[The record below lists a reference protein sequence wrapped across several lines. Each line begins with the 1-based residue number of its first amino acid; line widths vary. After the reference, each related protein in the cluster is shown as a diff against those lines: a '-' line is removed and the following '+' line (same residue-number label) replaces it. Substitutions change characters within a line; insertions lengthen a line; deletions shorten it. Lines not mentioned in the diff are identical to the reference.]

1 MHKKTSIGVVGAV
14 IVAAAGFVVQAD
26 AFAQQP
32 SARVATANEARQ
44 KDDFA
49 RLLDSTKVL
58 NQALKRVSEQ
68 KKVDN
73 ASLVQ
78 ANEKKIR
85 DAESAAA
92 DGRIAAARILID
104 DAYLNCKLA
113 LADLAPKSS
122 GASQSAVA
130 SEAANPRVQ
139 KEYAARMDSTR
150 ALRDA
155 LNRIAQEKNDE
166 AGKAEVGLIDKLI
179 RDADAQVAQNN
190 VKRGRAVLDHAY
202 LRAKVQIERLRG
214 GETLVRELKFDSKE
228 EEYRYELDRNE
239 TYGMLMNLLVQPGGA
254 KEVELK
260 AHVERAVRLRKDAE
274 AVAAKKGYDDAV
286 KTMEE
291 STGEYQR
298 ALRTAGVM
306 IPG

>member
-1 MHKKTSIGVVGAV
+1 MQNRTSIG
-14 IVAAAGFVVQAD
+14 IVAAMMLAAGFIVQAD
-26 AFAQQP
+26 AFAQQT
-32 SARVATANEARQ
+32 SARVAATAEARQ
-44 KDDFA
+44 KDEFT

-73 ASLVQ
+73 AALVQ
-78 ANEKKIR
+78 ANDKKIH

-92 DGRIAAARILID
+92 DGRIATARILVD

-113 LADLAPKSS
+113 LADLAQKSPS
-122 GASQSAVA
+122 VA
-130 SEAANPRVQ
+130 QPAPAADAPNPRVQ

-155 LNRIAQEKNDE
+155 LERIANEKNDDP
-166 AGKAEVGLIDKLI
+166 GKQEVALIDKLM

-190 VKRGRAVLDHAY
+190 AKRGRAILDHAY

-214 GETLVRELKFDSKE
+214 GETLVRELKFDTKE
-228 EEYRYELDRNE
+228 DEYRYELDRND
-239 TYGMLMNLLVQPGGA
+239 TYGMLMKLLVQPGGA
-254 KEVELK
+254 KEAELK
-260 AHVERAVRLRKDAE
+260 AHVERAARLRKDAE
-274 AVAAKKGYDDAV
+274 GIAAKKGFEDAV

-291 STGEYQR
+291 SSGEYQR

>member
-1 MHKKTSIGVVGAV
+1 MKNRTSIGLAAAML
-14 IVAAAGFVVQAD
+14 AAAGFIMQAD
-26 AFAQQP
+26 AFAQQT
-32 SARVATANEARQ
+32 SARVTAGAEARQ
-44 KDDFA
+44 KDEFT

-73 ASLVQ
+73 AALVQ
-78 ANEKKIR
+78 ANDKKIH

-92 DGRIAAARILID
+92 DGRIATARILVD

-113 LADLAPKSS
+113 LAELAQKSP
-122 GASQSAVA
+122 SAA
-130 SEAANPRVQ
+130 QPAPAADAPNPRVQ
-139 KEYAARMDSTR
+139 KEYAARMDSTK

-155 LNRIAQEKNDE
+155 LERIATEKNDD
-166 AGKAEVGLIDKLI
+166 AGRQEVVLIDKLM

-190 VKRGRAVLDHAY
+190 ARRGRAILDHAY

-214 GETLVRELKFDSKE
+214 GETLVRELKFDTRE
-228 EEYRYELDRNE
+228 DEYHYELDRND
-239 TYGMLMNLLVQPGGA
+239 TYGMLMKLLVQPGGA

-260 AHVERAVRLRKDAE
+260 AHVERAARLRKDAE
-274 AVAAKKGYDDAV
+274 ATAAKKGFDDAV